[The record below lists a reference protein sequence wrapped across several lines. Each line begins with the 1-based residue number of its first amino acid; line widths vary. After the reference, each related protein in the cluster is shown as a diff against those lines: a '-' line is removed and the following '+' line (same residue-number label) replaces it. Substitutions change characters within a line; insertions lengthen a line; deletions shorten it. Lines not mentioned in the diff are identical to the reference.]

1 MPPSRPSDAVAAP
14 PPRGSILILGFVGF
28 VTAFGAHIVAVNLP
42 VYAEQVGVG
51 VAIIGL
57 LIAIYDLAE
66 IVAKPLFG
74 ALADR
79 RGMKQTMLADI
90 LVFTMASLAYPW
102 IDPRFLVLIR
112 FVQGVG
118 AAAFSAVSLALV
130 GAYAPHRRGRAY
142 GLYNAIK
149 GTGYVVSPVIGG
161 AIVWKSHFGA
171 IFLATA
177 AVGGIA
183 FLLSLWLPN
192 PQFQRDAVF
201 ADEHEGFSLALL
213 GTVVRQRGLWP
224 WFVVTVVNM
233 FFVGILFGFLPV
245 HVHGLGYDP
254 LAAGLLLTAVAAS
267 YLLAQPV
274 AGTLAD
280 RVGPSRT
287 IHAGMLLSGVTI
299 VVLPFVRDV
308 PLLVVSILGGHRHRD
323 SVDEH
328 GRPDQ
333 QPREAG
339 ATWGHDGRRRVLQGV
354 RRYGGTVVD
363 RRSGAGLWPHDG
375 VCDMWSSGAVFPR
388 RHSPRCVARW
398 RTPNRPGKS

>member
-1 MPPSRPSDAVAAP
+1 VVWCPGILASLMPPSRPSDAVAAP

-79 RGMKQTMLADI
+79 RGMKQTMLAGI

-149 GTGYVVSPVIGG
+149 GT
-161 AIVWKSHFGA
+161 
-171 IFLATA
+171 
-177 AVGGIA
+177 
-183 FLLSLWLPN
+183 
-192 PQFQRDAVF
+192 
-201 ADEHEGFSLALL
+201 
-213 GTVVRQRGLWP
+213 VRPRCSAPRGL
-224 WFVVTVVNM
+224 
-233 FFVGILFGFLPV
+233 
-245 HVHGLGYDP
+245 DP
-254 LAAGLLLTAVAAS
+254 
-267 YLLAQPV
+267 
-274 AGTLAD
+274 
-280 RVGPSRT
+280 R
-287 IHAGMLLSGVTI
+287 
-299 VVLPFVRDV
+299 
-308 PLLVVSILGGHRHRD
+308 GHRHRD

-339 ATWGHDGRRRVLQGV
+339 AT
-354 RRYGGTVVD
+354 
-363 RRSGAGLWPHDG
+363 
-375 VCDMWSSGAVFPR
+375 
-388 RHSPRCVARW
+388 
-398 RTPNRPGKS
+398 